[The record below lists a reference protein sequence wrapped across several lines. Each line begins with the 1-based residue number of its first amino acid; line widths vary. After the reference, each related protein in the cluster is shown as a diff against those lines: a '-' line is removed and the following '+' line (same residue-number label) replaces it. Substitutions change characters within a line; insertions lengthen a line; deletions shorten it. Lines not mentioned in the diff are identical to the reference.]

1 MTAPLSPRPAESLA
15 AKGKPETP
23 VPAAKLPAIRLHL
36 EAADLCWI
44 QYTLDHQP
52 TQEVQLQPGG
62 TLDLKAEQTALL
74 LVGNAGGL
82 RVQYNEQWMKTIG
95 PAGRPARLAFPLP
108 TKQPSPP
115 PPPRPSP

>member
-1 MTAPLSPRPAESLA
+1 
-15 AKGKPETP
+15 

-36 EAADLCWI
+36 EATDLCWV

-52 TQEVQLQPGG
+52 TQEAQLQRGQ
-62 TLDLKAEQTALL
+62 TLDLKAEQTAQL

-82 RVQYNEQWMKTIG
+82 RVQYNDQWLKSVG

-108 TKQPSPP
+108 AKKPSPP
-115 PPPRPSP
+115 PPPKPSP